1 MEKITLDDLLDLED
15 NWLDRDGLDEG
26 GERNL
31 WLEEGIRLYKR
42 FLDLD
47 RKEPRY
53 SIHLADLYLQ
63 LGRDEKMRRGNYH
76 TAYDILRKA
85 SLYTPSKPDAFY
97 HLSFVLAEESRKWE
111 AVLFYGKEALE
122 KGIEGSKRIKLL
134 CNLALGYSRMGYV
147 QKALELIQEAQKS
160 DGQGEHSWFIQLY
173 KDKMKL
179 KRKEPILLK
188 EIDEN
193 RTMITNRDLDQLVEE
208 AEKGQ
213 CVVLNLAGPEKLFYG
228 IKDTIRLEPKQANLL
243 GYLIENKGIYCT
255 KSRIENA
262 VWNDQTVN
270 PTTVRRYISAIRKKL
285 SQAMGRNDIDKN
297 ILETTGLGEYV
308 WKAEIS
314 AKVLRNG

>member
-1 MEKITLDDLLDLED
+1 MLDLED

-26 GERNL
+26 DERNL

-42 FLDLD
+42 FLELD

-53 SIHLADLYLQ
+53 SINLADLYLQ

-85 SLYTPSKPDAFY
+85 TLYTPSKPDAFY
-97 HLSFVLAEESRKWE
+97 HLSFVLAEESRRWE

-134 CNLALGYSRMGYV
+134 CNLALGYSRVGYV
-147 QKALELIQEAQKS
+147 QKALDLIREAQKS
-160 DGQGEHSWFIQLY
+160 DAQGEHSWFIQLY
-173 KDKMKL
+173 KDKMNL
-179 KRKEPILLK
+179 KRNEPILLK
-188 EIDEN
+188 EIDED
-193 RTMITNRDLDQLVEE
+193 RTMISNRELDQLVEE
-208 AEKGQ
+208 AEKGH
-213 CVVLNLAGPEKLFYG
+213 CVVLNLAGPERLFYG

-243 GYLIENKGIYCT
+243 GYLIDNKGIYCT
-255 KSRIENA
+255 KNGIENA

-270 PTTVRRYISAIRKKL
+270 PTTVRRYISAIRRKL

-297 ILETTGLGEYV
+297 ILETTNLGEYV
-308 WKAEIS
+308 WKAEIP